1 MRPEHKSLSV
11 LLREYAASEPN
22 RRLLGSENRWY
33 TAGEMQAHAAA
44 AACWLRTQGIRPGD
58 FVALSARRSASTA
71 VCLFG
76 LRLLGCAAVLTD
88 PHATPEA
95 FLAECAAALPAAAVL
110 EPGADGRVTLRRQGE
125 AIAFDPFSLPAADA
139 ALPEAPSDQA
149 GYVIFTS
156 GSTGQRKAVLLSDD
170 QFYNNLLD
178 SQPLGKYRGDDIA
191 LGILPLE
198 HVFGLVL
205 LFGAAALRYALF
217 FPGKTD
223 PDSLVNAIET
233 QGITRMNGVPSQYIA
248 LAEAKGEKL
257 LPTLSAGFI
266 GGSPLAP
273 DTFIHLEKRLGMKL
287 IPVYG
292 MSECVGISCAS
303 WEDSVEVR
311 AQTVG
316 RFYSMNRGVILREDG
331 SEAQTGQI
339 GEICVDGPSRMLGY
353 YGATEAR
360 ERFFRTGDL
369 GYLDQDGRLHLTGRR
384 KEIIIRN
391 GKNLS
396 PARIEQA
403 LLRLPQVKAAAVV
416 GLPDEKAGEVP
427 GAVAV
432 CEGAETE
439 DDLLQALAPLLPKNE
454 RPAAL
459 RVVKEIPLL
468 PTGKPDKM
476 RIRKELLQWLNRS
489 S

>member
-1 MRPEHKSLSV
+1 MRPEHKSLSA
-11 LLREYAASEPN
+11 LLREYAASEPQ
-22 RRLLGSENRWY
+22 RRLLGSDNRWY
-33 TAGEMQAHAAA
+33 TVGEMQVRAAA
-44 AACWLRTQGIRPGD
+44 AACWFRTRGIRPGD
-58 FVALSARRSASTA
+58 FVVLSARRSTAAA

-88 PHATPEA
+88 PHATPES
-95 FLAECAAALPAAAVL
+95 FLADCAAAIPAAAVL
-110 EPGADGRVTLRRQGE
+110 EPGADGSVFLRRQGE
-125 AIAFDPFSLPAADA
+125 AISFDPFSLPAADA
-139 ALPEAPSDQA
+139 VLPEVPSDQA

-156 GSTGQRKAVLLSDD
+156 GSTGPRKAVLLSDD
-170 QFYNNLLD
+170 QLYNNLLD
-178 SQPLGKYRGDDIA
+178 SWPLGKYQADDIA

-223 PDSLVNAIET
+223 PASLVNAIDK

-248 LAEAKGEKL
+248 LAEAKGEKP

-273 DTFIHLEKRLGMKL
+273 DTFIQLEKKLGMTL

-292 MSECVGISCAS
+292 MSECIGISCAS
-303 WEDSVEVR
+303 WKDSVEVR

-316 RFYSMNRGVILREDG
+316 RFYSLNRGVILLEDG

-353 YGATEAR
+353 YGPSEAR
-360 ERFFRTGDL
+360 ERYFRTGDL
-369 GYLDQDGRLHLTGRR
+369 GYLDAESRLHLTGRK

-416 GLPDEKAGEVP
+416 GLPDQKAGEVP
-427 GAVAV
+427 GAIAV

-439 DDLLQALAPLLPKNE
+439 ADVLKALAPLLPKNE
-454 RPAAL
+454 WPAVL
-459 RVVKEIPLL
+459 RIVEKIPLL

-476 RIRKELLQWLNRS
+476 EIRKELLQWLNRS

>member
-1 MRPEHKSLSV
+1 
-11 LLREYAASEPN
+11 
-22 RRLLGSENRWY
+22 
-33 TAGEMQAHAAA
+33 
-44 AACWLRTQGIRPGD
+44 
-58 FVALSARRSASTA
+58 
-71 VCLFG
+71 
-76 LRLLGCAAVLTD
+76 
-88 PHATPEA
+88 
-95 FLAECAAALPAAAVL
+95 
-110 EPGADGRVTLRRQGE
+110 
-125 AIAFDPFSLPAADA
+125 
-139 ALPEAPSDQA
+139 
-149 GYVIFTS
+149 
-156 GSTGQRKAVLLSDD
+156 VLLSDD

-223 PDSLVNAIET
+223 PASLVNAIET

-248 LAEAKGEKL
+248 LAEAKGERP

-273 DTFIHLEKRLGMKL
+273 DTFIRLEKKLGMTL

-303 WEDSVEVR
+303 WEDSAEVR

-331 SEAQTGQI
+331 SEAQTGQS

-353 YGATEAR
+353 YGAPEAR

-427 GAVAV
+427 GAMAV

>member
-58 FVALSARRSASTA
+58 FVALSASRSASTA

-95 FLAECAAALPAAAVL
+95 FLAECAAGLPAAAVL

-125 AIAFDPFSLPAADA
+125 AITFDPFSLPAADA

-223 PDSLVNAIET
+223 PASLVNAIET

-248 LAEAKGEKL
+248 LAEAKGEKP

-273 DTFIHLEKRLGMKL
+273 DTFIRLEKKLGMTL

-292 MSECVGISCAS
+292 M
-303 WEDSVEVR
+303 
-311 AQTVG
+311 
-316 RFYSMNRGVILREDG
+316 GVILREDG
-331 SEAQTGQI
+331 SEAQTGQS

-353 YGATEAR
+353 YGAPEAR

-427 GAVAV
+427 GAMAV